1 MYSLKNH
8 IQEPLTE
15 AATQNLHLEHIEDVI
30 LNDGLAG
37 AHVALNFIDGIRNS
51 LEGHGTKHLSVT
63 TKWDGSP
70 AIVAGT
76 HPETGRYFIGTKSV
90 FNKSNPKIIYSK
102 DDIKRYYKDSP
113 ALAKHLEQVFDHL
126 QKIDITGV
134 LQGDL
139 MFSSGEVSSQNIDG
153 TDYVTFK
160 PNTIMYAVP
169 SDSELAERIRRAK
182 IGIIFHTS
190 YTGDTLKGMSPSYK
204 VNIQDLKSSPD
215 VWVDDANY
223 RDETGT
229 ATLTQD
235 EHNTLT
241 NHQNSAERALAKL
254 NPIRFEQLLTSK
266 QLLGFIKMYTNNE
279 VRNGKLFDRGFMDGL
294 TKFIETRI
302 DQENIRDPAKEKK
315 KQTYSALLNRLGSTI
330 AEVVQFQSH
339 MNEAK
344 LLLIKKLQQ
353 IESVGTFVSS
363 GDGGY
368 KATKQ
373 EGFVAVDHLTNK
385 AIKLVDRLDFSKKN
399 FKRNA

>member
-15 AATQNLHLEHIEDVI
+15 AATKNLHLEHIEDVI
-30 LNDGLAG
+30 LNDGLSG

-90 FNKSNPKIIYSK
+90 FNKRSTKMIYSK
-102 DDIKRYYKDSP
+102 DDIKKHYKESP
-113 ALAKHLEQVFDHL
+113 GLAKHLEQVFDHL

-139 MFSSGEVSSQNIDG
+139 MFSGGEVGSQSIDG
-153 TDYVTFK
+153 SDYVTFK

-169 SDSELAERIRRAK
+169 SDSELAEKIRRAK

-190 YTGDTLKGMSPSYK
+190 YTGNTLSEMTPSYK
-204 VNIQDLKSSPD
+204 VNIQDLKQSND
-215 VWVDDANY
+215 VWVDDATY

-235 EHNTLT
+235 EHNALD
-241 NHQNSAERALAKL
+241 NHMSSAEQALTKL
-254 NPIRFEQLLTSK
+254 NPIKFEQLLTSN
-266 QLLGFIKMYTNNE
+266 QLLGFIKMYTNSE
-279 VRNGKLFDRGFMDGL
+279 VRNGKL
-294 TKFIETRI
+294 
-302 DQENIRDPAKEKK
+302 EN
-315 KQTYSALLNRLGSTI
+315 L
-330 AEVVQFQSH
+330 
-339 MNEAK
+339 
-344 LLLIKKLQQ
+344 
-353 IESVGTFVSS
+353 SVTPV
-363 GDGGY
+363 
-368 KATKQ
+368 
-373 EGFVAVDHLTNK
+373 H
-385 AIKLVDRLDFSKKN
+385 RLDDVIN
-399 FKRNA
+399 FWQKG